1 MHPFMENLDRYSDE
15 QIKNKLNEL
24 TSKYWKSSDPNI
36 QSQIILAIDTFNLE
50 LQTRQNKP
58 TNDIEIKDIDNLINI
73 S

>member
-1 MHPFMENLDRYSDE
+1 MHPFMENLDRYSNE